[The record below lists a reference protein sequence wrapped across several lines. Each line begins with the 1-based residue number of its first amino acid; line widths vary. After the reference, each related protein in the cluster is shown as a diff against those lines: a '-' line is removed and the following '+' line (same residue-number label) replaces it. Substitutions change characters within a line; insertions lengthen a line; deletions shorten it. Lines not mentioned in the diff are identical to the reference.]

1 LGIPKDLD
9 GKRIVN
15 DEVNREV
22 EEYIDKI
29 RLNEGIFDVWQFTD
43 AVERFLNS
51 NIKESLVSEN
61 PLVRLLAIVDRRVG
75 NELWKN

>member
-1 LGIPKDLD
+1 LGIPKGFWD

-15 DEVNREV
+15 DDGKQRGRRN
-22 EEYIDKI
+22 IDKI

-51 NIKESLVSEN
+51 NIKESLVSEI
-61 PLVRLLAIVDRRVG
+61 LLSAC
-75 NELWKN
+75 

>member
-1 LGIPKDLD
+1 LGIPKGFWD

-29 RLNEGIFDVWQFTD
+29 RLNEGI
-43 AVERFLNS
+43 LMYG
-51 NIKESLVSEN
+51 SL
-61 PLVRLLAIVDRRVG
+61 LM
-75 NELWKN
+75 LWKDFEFKY